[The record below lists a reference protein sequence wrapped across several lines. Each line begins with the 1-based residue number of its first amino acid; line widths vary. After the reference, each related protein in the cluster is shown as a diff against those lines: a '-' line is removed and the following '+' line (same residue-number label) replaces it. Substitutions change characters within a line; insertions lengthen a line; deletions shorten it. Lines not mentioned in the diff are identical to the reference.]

1 MLRLTRR
8 YPRIATVM
16 IVTVLMFILGAGYV
30 REIFAGAENSE
41 DAYKSLKLL
50 TEVLEEIQRNYVD
63 EVKPNELI
71 QKAIEGMV
79 SSLDPH
85 SSFMPPENFED
96 LQMETRGEFS
106 GIGIVLT
113 MKDGAI
119 TVISPIDGTP
129 AAKAG
134 IKAEDIII
142 KVDEEQTRDM
152 QLWEAVKKMRGK
164 KGTSV
169 RITIFRQGAKEP
181 LEFDMTRD
189 DIPLESVKWAELES
203 GYGYILVTNF
213 RESTAEDT
221 EKAVKAL
228 ESGPKPLKGLVID
241 LRGNPGGLLDQA
253 IEIADLFIDKG
264 PIVSTKG
271 RKKENNRVWEATPN
285 NVQRNYPLVV
295 LVNSGSASAS
305 EIVAGALQDTQKAVV
320 IGTSSFGKGSV
331 QTVKPLK
338 DGYGLKYTIARY
350 YTPNGRSIQAE
361 GIVPDIEVQYEEPAK
376 EDTKTTADK
385 KKKSLFLKE
394 KDLKNHLENSS
405 SEKSVES
412 EKTGNDEAESKNE
425 KSAPKERF
433 KIRKSSDSFEAERLL
448 NDNQVRR
455 GIDLLIGYSVF
466 KNIKTK

>member
-1 MLRLTRR
+1 MLKLTRK
-8 YPRIATVM
+8 YPRLSTIIT
-16 IVTVLMFILGAGYV
+16 VTVFMCILGAGYV
-30 REIFAGAENSE
+30 REIFAGAETSE
-41 DAYKSLKLL
+41 ETYKSLKLL
-50 TEVLEEIQRNYVD
+50 TEVLDEIQRNYVD

-96 LQMETRGEFS
+96 LQMETKGEFS

-142 KVDEEQTRDM
+142 KVDDESTRDM

-164 KGTSV
+164 KGTHV
-169 RITIFRQGAKEP
+169 KITIFREGTKEP
-181 LEFDMTRD
+181 LDFDLVRD
-189 DIPLESVKWAELES
+189 DIPLESVKWAELEP
-203 GYGYILVTNF
+203 GYGYVLITNF

-221 EKAVKAL
+221 EKAIKAL
-228 ESGPKPLKGLVID
+228 ESGPNKLKGLVID

-253 IEIADLFIDKG
+253 IEIADLFIEKG

-271 RKKENNRVWEATPN
+271 RKKENNRSWDATPN
-285 NVQRNYPLVV
+285 TTQRNYPIAL
-295 LVNSGSASAS
+295 LINSGSASAS

-361 GIVPDIEVQYEEPAK
+361 GIVPDIEVPYEEPK
-376 EDTKTTADK
+376 KDDKQTDDK
-385 KKKSLFLKE
+385 KKKNLFLKE
-394 KDLKNHLENSS
+394 KDLKNHLLNPSAP
-405 SEKSVES
+405 EKSES
-412 EKTGNDEAESKNE
+412 KEKTEDKEGAKDDKAAKKE
-425 KSAPKERF
+425 KPKM
-433 KIRKSSDSFEAERLL
+433 RKSSDSFEAEKLL
-448 NDNQVRR
+448 DDNQVRR
-455 GIDLLIGYSVF
+455 GLDLLIGYSVF

>member
-1 MLRLTRR
+1 MLKLTRK
-8 YPRIATVM
+8 YPRISTAIT
-16 IVTVLMFILGAGYV
+16 VTVVMCILGAGYV
-30 REIFAGAENSE
+30 REIFAGAETSE
-41 DAYKSLKLL
+41 DTYKSLKQL

-63 EVKPNELI
+63 EVKPNELV

-85 SSFMPPENFED
+85 SSFMLPENFED
-96 LQMETRGEFS
+96 LQMETKGEFS

-142 KVDEEQTRDM
+142 KVDEDQTRDM

-164 KGTSV
+164 KGTHV
-169 RITIFRQGAKEP
+169 KITIFREGSKEP
-181 LEFDMTRD
+181 LEFDLVRD
-189 DIPLESVKWAELES
+189 DIPLESVKWAELEP
-203 GYGYILVTNF
+203 GYGYVLVTNF

-221 EKAVKAL
+221 EKAIKAL
-228 ESGPKPLKGLVID
+228 ESGPRKLKGLVLD

-271 RKKENNRVWEATPN
+271 RKSENNRAWEATPN
-285 NVQRNYPLVV
+285 VTPRNYPIAL
-295 LVNSGSASAS
+295 LINSGSASAS
-305 EIVAGALQDTQKAVV
+305 EIVAGALQDTKKAVV
-320 IGTSSFGKGSV
+320 IGTTSFGKGSV
-331 QTVKPLK
+331 QTVRPLK

-361 GIVPDIEVQYEEPAK
+361 GIVPDIEVSYEEPAK
-376 EDTKTTADK
+376 DDKAKEDSK
-385 KKKSLFLKE
+385 KRKSLFLKE
-394 KDLKNHLENSS
+394 KDLKNHLVNP
-405 SEKSVES
+405 SEKEGAEEADKDKKEGKPAKKES
-412 EKTGNDEAESKNE
+412 IKM
-425 KSAPKERF
+425 
-433 KIRKSSDSFEAERLL
+433 RKSSDSFEAERLL
-448 NDNQVRR
+448 DDNQVRR
-455 GIDLLIGYSVF
+455 GLDLLIGYSVF
-466 KNIKTK
+466 KDIKTK

>member
-1 MLRLTRR
+1 MLKLTRK
-8 YPRIATVM
+8 YPRLSTVLT
-16 IVTVLMFILGAGYV
+16 VTVVICILGAGYV
-30 REIFAGAENSE
+30 REIFAGAETSE
-41 DAYKSLKLL
+41 ETYKSLKQL
-50 TEVLEEIQRNYVD
+50 TEVLEEIQYNYVD

-85 SSFMPPENFED
+85 SAFMPPENFAD
-96 LQMETRGEFS
+96 LQMETKGEFS

-134 IKAEDIII
+134 IKAEDIIL
-142 KVDEEQTRDM
+142 KVDDEQTRDM

-164 KGTSV
+164 KGTHV
-169 RITIFRQGAKEP
+169 KITIFREGTKEP
-181 LEFDMTRD
+181 LDFDLVRD
-189 DIPLESVKWAELES
+189 DIPLESVKWAELEP
-203 GYGYILVTNF
+203 GYGYVLITNF

-221 EKAVKAL
+221 EKAIKAL
-228 ESGPKPLKGLVID
+228 ESGPNPLKGLVID

-271 RKKENNRVWEATPN
+271 RKKENNRTWEATPN
-285 NVQRNYPLVV
+285 TTPRNYPIAL
-295 LVNSGSASAS
+295 LINSGSASAS
-305 EIVAGALQDTQKAVV
+305 EIVAGALQDTNKAIVV
-320 IGTSSFGKGSV
+320 GTTSFGKGSV

-361 GIVPDIEVQYEEPAK
+361 GIVPDIEVTYEEPKKDDKAAA
-376 EDTKTTADK
+376 EEK

-394 KDLKNHLENSS
+394 KDLKNHLVNPGTTENGETK
-405 SEKSVES
+405 EK
-412 EKTGNDEAESKNE
+412 EKIEDKKDD
-425 KSAPKERF
+425 KSAKKE
-433 KIRKSSDSFEAERLL
+433 KVKMRKSSDTFEAERLL
-448 NDNQVRR
+448 DDNQVRR
-455 GIDLLIGYSVF
+455 GLDLLIGYSVF